1 MECYGIIKAINYML
15 LIKNCLLD
23 FPNKKRRINALV
35 LFGYGTSSL
44 INNSIADYLINPT
57 YQQINHNTGFFYL
70 FLHLILA
77 QYKKNIVFHSH

>member
-23 FPNKKRRINALV
+23 FPNKKRLINGLV

-57 YQQINHNTGFFYL
+57 YQQINPNTGFFYL
-70 FLHLILA
+70 YIS
-77 QYKKNIVFHSH
+77 KMSKNI